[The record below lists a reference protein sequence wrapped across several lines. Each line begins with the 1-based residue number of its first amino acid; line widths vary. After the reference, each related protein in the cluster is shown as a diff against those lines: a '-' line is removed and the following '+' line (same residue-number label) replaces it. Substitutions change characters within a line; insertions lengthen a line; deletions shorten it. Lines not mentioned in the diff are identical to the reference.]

1 MDVVGGT
8 YPKCATA
15 RETEIGLRNHVLR
28 DLGLRNACDWILA
41 FSIWRSVMVAVAAR
55 KFFESNEINFE
66 LALDPQK

>member
-1 MDVVGGT
+1 MVGGT

-15 RETEIGLRNHVLR
+15 RETEIGLRNYEFR
-28 DLGLRNACDWILA
+28 DYGLRNTRDWILA

-55 KFFESNEINFE
+55 IFFESNEINFE